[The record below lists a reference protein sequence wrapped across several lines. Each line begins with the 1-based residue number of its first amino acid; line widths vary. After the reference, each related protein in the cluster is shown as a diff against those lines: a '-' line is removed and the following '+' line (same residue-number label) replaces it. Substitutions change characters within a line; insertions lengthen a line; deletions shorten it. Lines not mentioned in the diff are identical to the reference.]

1 MESCWGQEES
11 RAAGGAPL
19 GATGAG
25 GCGGCFCIFDEK
37 KNQTTTKRDDDH
49 LHAFGNA
56 LHVCSYKL
64 FCHSQ
69 QMSGLAEQD
78 AAAAERQAPP
88 QPAPRWGF

>member
-1 MESCWGQEES
+1 MGAQLRSGQIT
-11 RAAGGAPL
+11 
-19 GATGAG
+19 ATGAG
-25 GCGGCFCIFDEK
+25 ECGGCFCIFDEK
-37 KNQTTTKRDDDH
+37 TTTKKRDNDH

-64 FCHSQ
+64 FCHLQ
-69 QMSGLAEQD
+69 QMSEPAEQD